1 MPKVSILMPA
11 YNAERYIGTAIESV
25 LSQSYD
31 DWELIIVDDASDDNT
46 GAICERYASK
56 DKRIKTLRHTEN
68 KGISIGKNEA
78 LRHASGDYIAFCDD
92 DDIMAS
98 KTLEDNLYL
107 VEENNAQIARW
118 SYKTVKISSE
128 NVVIG
133 EIPRICRNNI
143 YHNREEIFRDYE
155 NVHEVLS
162 CDWTGLYDR
171 KFLNRHNIKFNE
183 KHRYGG
189 EDTEFNILTLQYVE
203 RMVMSSEIYYAWHLR
218 KNHSTTAKRNINF
231 CYSMIEVAK
240 KEHDLLEKN
249 CEDFE
254 KLWASYG
261 SFYKNLIL
269 DYAEKL
275 PESDRTIIEQIM
287 RKNGW

>member
-1 MPKVSILMPA
+1 
-11 YNAERYIGTAIESV
+11 
-25 LSQSYD
+25 
-31 DWELIIVDDASDDNT
+31 
-46 GAICERYASK
+46 
-56 DKRIKTLRHTEN
+56 
-68 KGISIGKNEA
+68 
-78 LRHASGDYIAFCDD
+78 
-92 DDIMAS
+92 
-98 KTLEDNLYL
+98 
-107 VEENNAQIARW
+107 
-118 SYKTVKISSE
+118 
-128 NVVIG
+128 
-133 EIPRICRNNI
+133 
-143 YHNREEIFRDYE
+143 
-155 NVHEVLS
+155 
-162 CDWTGLYDR
+162 
-171 KFLNRHNIKFNE
+171 
-183 KHRYGG
+183 
-189 EDTEFNILTLQYVE
+189 
-203 RMVMSSEIYYAWHLR
+203 MVMSSEIYYAWHLR